1 MSRDQRRDAASPV
14 AGPGRVG
21 AAAALACLLVAFAEV
36 AGKRRL
42 SVVQAASRPRPE
54 YRFRVER
61 QRKRSL
67 DRRIELRLPGADG
80 VELLDLGP
88 LERREVVHLVT
99 KDRAADAS
107 AELVTAVIGLV
118 GLEDAARV
126 QRLVAEVLEGRAVN
140 VVGPGLGDHLHDA
153 ARRQAELRLVAGVG
167 DLEFLDR
174 VLRQILTRLAVLDP
188 VVDHPVDDV
197 PGAIEGH
204 RSADVDGGEERA
216 RSVHGRARHEQ
227 RQREVLARV
236 QRQRFDLLLRDR
248 PGNLGPR
255 RVDDRRLAGHRDVL
269 GQGLDL
275 ERDVLPQLEADRD
288 GQTNDLVH
296 GKPGEL
302 RPQRVATRGQCGEH
316 ESPVDFGGQ
325 RVRHARRLVA
335 QSQHDSRE
343 DARLLVAD
351 GAVDSTSTALGRQH
365 RARAKNGDEQPTA
378 NAPTHT
384 PLRVAHAR
392 PPATECLYHLRPALH
407 LSGRRR
413 VADSRYEWPRPSADQ
428 EGLG

>member
-1 MSRDQRRDAASPV
+1 MSRDQGVTRYLLVPPRRVD
-14 AGPGRVG
+14 

-42 SVVQAASRPRPE
+42 SVVQLPVATGGIEIPR
-54 YRFRVER
+54 RRK
-61 QRKRSL
+61 RKRSL
-67 DRRIELRLPGADG
+67 DRRIELRLPGAHG
-80 VELLDLGP
+80 EELLDVGP
-88 LERREVVHLVT
+88 FERGEVVHLVT
-99 KDRAADAS
+99 KDGAADAS
-107 AELVTAVIGLV
+107 PKLVTAVIGLG
-118 GLEDAARV
+118 GLEDPARI

-140 VVGPGLGDHLHDA
+140 VVAPGLGDHLDDT
-153 ARRQAELRLVAGVG
+153 ARRKAELRSVAGVG
-167 DLEFLDR
+167 DLEFLNG

-204 RSADVDGGEERA
+204 GSADVDRGEERP
-216 RSVHGRARHEQ
+216 RGVHGGARHQE
-227 RQREVLARV
+227 RQREVLARI
-236 QRQRFDLLLRDR
+236 QRQRFDLLLGDR

-255 RVDDRRLAGHRDVL
+255 RVDDRGLAGHRDIL

-275 ERDVLPQLEADRD
+275 ERDVLPQLEANGD
-288 GQTNDLVH
+288 GQTNDLLH
-296 GKPGEL
+296 GKAGEL

-351 GAVDSTSTALGRQH
+351 GAVDSTSAALGREH
-365 RARAKNGDEQPTA
+365 RARAKNGDEQPTP

-392 PPATECLYHLRPALH
+392 PPATECLYHLRPCPLPE
-407 LSGRRR
+407 R
-413 VADSRYEWPRPSADQ
+413 
-428 EGLG
+428 